1 VRPTLKDR
9 LLLGILD
16 QHRWVDYELAK
27 EIMVWRILGIVMLL
41 IIAVAFVSF
50 MLSRGIPV

>member
-1 VRPTLKDR
+1 MRPTLKDR